1 MKNHFYNIKT
11 QILIVLVL
19 FVSTIL
25 IKSQISGNQVYKNQ
39 NSYQNN
45 RVQISDSKNIYTTDS
60 TMVINV
66 NVLLNKKAD
75 FLKITLGLSEEAESP
90 KKAIEK
96 INVRIQNFIRKLSL
110 LGIKKRNFFVD
121 FIAQTKVYD
130 VSLSDD
136 KKLISEKI
144 KGFEIKKNII
154 ITISNHSEIE
164 KIISYASD
172 YQIYDIIKVDYM
184 NDDLEKIHQELLYEA
199 NKIANRK
206 KEEYLK
212 SYKKEIIGN
221 PTMNYSLNYI
231 FPASQYQQYS
241 AYESSDFD
249 LMRGYYNNDL
259 MIKKME
265 RKSKTF
271 YYEGIPYNGF
281 DKIINNQDP
290 EIGIQYIMNISV
302 KYDFKKN
309 R

>member
-1 MKNHFYNIKT
+1 MKNNFYNIKT

-110 LGIKKRNFFVD
+110 LGIKKENFFVD

-231 FPASQYQQYS
+231 FPASHYQQYS

>member
-110 LGIKKRNFFVD
+110 LGIKKENFFVD

-199 NKIANRK
+199 NKIADRK

>member
-110 LGIKKRNFFVD
+110 LGIKKENFFVD